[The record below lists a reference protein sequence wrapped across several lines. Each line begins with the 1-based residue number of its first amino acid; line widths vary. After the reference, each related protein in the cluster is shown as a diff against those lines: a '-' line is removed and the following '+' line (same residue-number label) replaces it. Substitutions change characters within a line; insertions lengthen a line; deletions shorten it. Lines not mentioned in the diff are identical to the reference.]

1 MPNPAIQ
8 PLTQLIE
15 EFLSGIVDP
24 VFFEREFFNVFYV
37 SSQLGW
43 TSVESK
49 ILHDFFGRS
58 KISSPTPICAIP
70 PKTWTN
76 PNSGRKPRA
85 PYKPY
90 GPCRTEPSP
99 TRAGEPHAP
108 HNPPARPHRLSRF

>member
-49 ILHDFFGRS
+49 ILHDFFWVDEDFVSNPDLRG
-58 KISSPTPICAIP
+58 SPEDLDEPQL
-70 PKTWTN
+70 
-76 PNSGRKPRA
+76 RA
-85 PYKPY
+85 
-90 GPCRTEPSP
+90 
-99 TRAGEPHAP
+99 AAQHALQALLALP
-108 HNPPARPHRLSRF
+108 D